1 MRSDRIFFCSQAK
14 NMQLRSYFIAL
25 CAILVSSGSMARA
38 QNPSP
43 NDPLFYSIKNPYYK
57 YDHDNNK
64 TDFLVKECTWFVWGR
79 CAKAGWIV
87 NTTLGADK
95 FLSTVTNGSGTGME
109 PRVGAIECSKSESK
123 TGTVYHVAYVT
134 SVENSNKWTI
144 EQFNVIHK
152 SYSTGVVTRNQSDP
166 TALRG
171 GGFSAFT
178 LLGFIYPPNSPAPK
192 PTPEPIKPPA
202 PNNKYTVEISVWPGL
217 PLGSDAMITFY
228 GKDGY
233 YKHEKVGRD
242 NKLTLTDVPGG
253 RGVKVRI
260 DVDLKNKRHHE
271 YYDQEINGSGNR
283 VSLTYKPL

>member
-1 MRSDRIFFCSQAK
+1 MRSGSIFFCSQAK
-14 NMQLRSYFIAL
+14 NMQLRSYVMAL
-25 CAILVSSGSMARA
+25 CVILMSGVSMARA
-38 QNPSP
+38 QNPAPS
-43 NDPLFYSIKNPYYK
+43 DPLFYSDKNPYYK
-57 YDHDNNK
+57 YDQDHK
-64 TDFLVKECTWFVWGR
+64 LTDFLVKECTWFVWGR
-79 CAKAGWIV
+79 CAKAGWTI
-87 NTTLGADK
+87 NTQSGAEK
-95 FLSTVTNGSGTGME
+95 FLGTVTNGSGTGME

-123 TGTVYHVAYVT
+123 TGTIYHVAYVT

-166 TALRG
+166 TALSG
-171 GGFSAFT
+171 GGFKAFT
-178 LLGFIYPPNSPAPK
+178 LLGFIYPPGS
-192 PTPEPIKPPA
+192 PA

-242 NKLTLTDVPGG
+242 NKLVLTDVPGG

-260 DVDLKNKRHHE
+260 DVDLKTKRHHE
-271 YYDQEINGSGNR
+271 YYDQEIYGSGNR
-283 VSLTYKPL
+283 ASFTFKPL